1 MPQFKQLKKEI
12 TDIEQYL
19 KEDKVKII
27 KVRSNLKV
35 PLEKDFFNKQ
45 TSIEELMN
53 YTGNFGIVIGYN
65 HDING
70 VSLAC
75 IDIDG
80 YTMANG
86 SDDKKKEI
94 KKATADYIYNCL
106 KDIPDS
112 LIIETQSGGHH
123 IYLWNETISDS
134 FHHTSNHLC
143 FPADFPIEDLQNQS
157 LNRSIEIFTK
167 PGAKQCVLPPSTIL
181 NKGTGDINGYKVVS
195 EINALSDV
203 GRVNDIN
210 QTVIDALLEKGF
222 TYNETAPQKRPS
234 VVQHSVQP
242 TADKTSN
249 PYLKK
254 LNKKEIKKIVSLLT
268 PILKEV
274 DGAKHD
280 ATLYIGGFLSE
291 NISVDSV
298 EAIAN
303 SIVAKIGNIFD
314 DGEAFKQTL
323 IVNYQRNEI
332 YKRGLPSLCDL
343 IDDMASD
350 DFDFDRQSFL
360 EQMNTICRTEYELAP
375 NIIQRNDG
383 LYAKHKKG
391 YNLLGNIKILE
402 LTKVS
407 DSMQMFPPVYDIRF
421 IKTENGQEIYWQ
433 NLSFG
438 ELSNKLDAEMVF
450 IYDAYK
456 IGDLLRKLLI
466 YGVNKDFN
474 GYTIIK
480 SEIDLF
486 KQGFFYDN
494 NAGKVL
500 QNNSFDFVSTSE
512 DIKKAI
518 RVFNEVIQN
527 RGTAIPHNCT
537 VFRFMLWSPF
547 SYAIKQIGIKTGIYG
562 LVLDGKPNTSKTGNV
577 MIFSY
582 LYNVNRIEDDNS
594 IETVSAFARELTKST
609 FPSLIDEATPLL
621 NFEKTKNAEAE
632 EVLKRCITNLNSR
645 GIADKTNP
653 NDVIKY
659 PALSMPVFTLN
670 PTLKYK
676 PEFLKR
682 YRVLTFDESMV
693 LTDAEIESF
702 DMKFPRNNKES
713 PLNDLKHLGKAF
725 AEKFI
730 PYIENRSNELYN
742 LEKLT
747 IKILKEISNDYGEPF
762 NTDIYEIQEY
772 NESASIEQDAKLRNG
787 LNEIFIKNH
796 KTRNGTFA
804 DDFINCALDNEI
816 EWLDYQKR
824 NKIFLIKPN
833 VFKNECNLILDDG
846 LSIKSIFELLGIT
859 LNAEL
864 NPNGFDGKNTTF
876 KGKSI
881 PVLKIYP
888 ADFINKML
896 GRDFGRYEQFF
907 KVEKPTK
914 KHKAELVK
922 NDTETEKII
931 DDLGFEK

>member
-19 KEDKVKII
+19 NEDKVKII
-27 KVRSNLKV
+27 KVRRNSKV
-35 PLEKDFFNKQ
+35 PLEKDYYNKQ

-53 YTGNFGIVIGYN
+53 YTGNFGTVIGYN

-181 NKGTGDINGYKVVS
+181 NEDTGDINGYKVVS
-195 EINALSDV
+195 EINALSDI

-210 QTVIDALLEKGF
+210 QTVIDTLLEKGF

-249 PYLKK
+249 PYIKK

-298 EAIAN
+298 EAIAD

-383 LYAKHKKG
+383 LYIKHKKG
-391 YNLLGNIKILE
+391 YSLLGNIKILE
-402 LTKVS
+402 LKKIS
-407 DSMQMFPPVYDIRF
+407 DSMQMFPPVFNIRF
-421 IKTENGQEIYWQ
+421 IKTENGQEIYWE
-433 NLSFG
+433 NLPFDS
-438 ELSNKLDAEMVF
+438 LKTQLDKETIF
-450 IYDAYK
+450 TYDAYR
-456 IGDLLRKLLI
+456 IAELLRKLLI

-486 KQGFFYDN
+486 KQGFFYDD

-500 QNNSFDFVSTSE
+500 QNNSFDFDSDSE
-512 DIKKAI
+512 DIKKSI
-518 RVFNEVIQN
+518 RLFNEVIQN
-527 RGTAIPHNCT
+527 RGTAIPNDCS

-547 SYAIKQIGIKTGIYG
+547 SYAIKQIGFIDDLYGIVLPGTSNTNKTGS
-562 LVLDGKPNTSKTGNV
+562 VR
-577 MIFSY
+577 IFSH
-582 LYNVNRIEDDNS
+582 LYAKSQLVEGKADTLSSFTR
-594 IETVSAFARELTKST
+594 VLTRNT
-609 FPSLIDEATPLL
+609 FPVLNDEALTLL
-621 NFEKTKNAEAE
+621 DFEKQNNREAE
-632 EVLKRCITNLNSR
+632 EVLKRCITDLNSR
-645 GIADKTNP
+645 GVSDITNAD
-653 NDVIKY
+653 DVKEY
-659 PALSMPVFTLN
+659 HALRMPIFTLN
-670 PTLKYK
+670 NDSIKYK
-676 PEFLKR
+676 DEFLKR
-682 YRVLTFDESMV
+682 YRVLSYDESMKIDKA
-693 LTDAEIESF
+693 DAIEFNKKYSPQS
-702 DMKFPRNNKES
+702 PRS
-713 PLNDLKHLGKAF
+713 PLKQLKHLGKAF

-730 PYIENRSNELYN
+730 PYIENHSNELYN

-747 IKILKEISNDYGEPF
+747 IKILKEISTECGEPF

-772 NESASIEQDAKLRNG
+772 NESASIEQDAQLRNG
-787 LNEIFIKNH
+787 LNEIFIKKH
-796 KTRNGTFA
+796 KTHNGTFA
-804 DDFINCALDNEI
+804 GDFIRCALDNEI
-816 EWLDYQKR
+816 NWLDYQKR
-824 NKIFLIKPN
+824 NKIFLIKPTP
-833 VFKNECNLILDDG
+833 FKDDCNRILNGG

-859 LNAEL
+859 LDAEL

-896 GRDFGRYEQFF
+896 GRDFGRYAEDF
-907 KVEKPTK
+907 KIEKPTK
-914 KHKAELVK
+914 QPKAELVK

-931 DDLGFEK
+931 NGLGFEK